1 MFISGLK
8 GGNSTPNLTKKP
20 NFLKKFCSSFKVG
33 RIIPLTDTSK
43 ISKKHMFISGLKGGK
58 FNPKV
63 DGKKQTSLK
72 NFVAVSKLVE
82 LLLGQIR
89 VEYQKSTCLSRG

>member
-20 NFLKKFCSSFKVG
+20 NFLEKFCSRFKVG
-33 RIIPLTDTSK
+33 PIIAWIDTSK
-43 ISKKHMFISGLKGGK
+43 ISKKHMFISGMKGGK

-63 DGKKQTSLK
+63 DEKNQTSLK
-72 NFVAVSKLVE
+72 NFVADSKLVQ
-82 LLLGQIR
+82 LLLG
-89 VEYQKSTCLSRG
+89 